1 MHPFSPRA
9 LFVYVL
15 VPWAVWGQQDA
26 STSPDSSAGQSPPI
40 RKESI
45 VVTGSYL
52 PIPLEEADRSV
63 DSLNVPDL
71 RPVTNSLAD
80 FLRLDSSLD
89 LRERA
94 PNLVQGD
101 MSIRGATFG
110 QTLVLL
116 DGLRLNDAQ
125 TGHHNLDVPVPLD
138 TMERVEVLKGSGS
151 TMYGSDAV
159 GGVVNLVTR
168 RPETAE
174 LRVRGALGN
183 WGVNQESATAGYVR
197 QSFAEQLYFSR
208 DFSTG
213 FIPNRDY
220 RNLTFSSK
228 TFFDSRLGT
237 SDVTLAYGDKPFG
250 AQGFYGNYPSWERT
264 KGWFA
269 AIRQT
274 LGERTEADFAYRRH
288 SDLFELFRYQP
299 EIYTNRHIVES
310 YEVALRRKDPIGRN
324 ATIFYGGEGYTDEID
339 SSNLGSHSRAR
350 GAGYVAFDARA
361 LKRFSFTA
369 GVRDE
374 IYGTFN
380 HEVSPSV
387 SGGVWLGGGFR
398 LRAAASRAF
407 RLPSYTDLYY
417 SDPANQGSPNLQP
430 ETAWNYE
437 AGVQWN
443 RGGKW
448 VADAAVFHRRER
460 NGIDYVRSSPDG
472 IWTAT
477 NIQRLEFTG
486 VESALTYRVRD
497 GQRLNFQYTYL
508 HGTQDQLAELQSK
521 YSFNYPVQYGLF
533 GYEGMLPHSILARV
547 RVGALER
554 YAQDPYTVVDLYASR
569 ARGRVRPFLQL
580 TNLTG
585 AVYQEIQGVPMP
597 GRGIVGGLDVL
608 IYPSR

>member
-1 MHPFSPRA
+1 M
-9 LFVYVL
+9 
-15 VPWAVWGQQDA
+15 PWAVWGQQDA
-26 STSPDSSAGQSPPI
+26 VATAGSTAGEPPGI
-40 RKESI
+40 HKESI
-45 VVTGSYL
+45 VVTGTYE
-52 PIPLEEADRSV
+52 PIPLDEADRSI
-63 DSLNVPDL
+63 SSFSVPEL
-71 RPVTNSLAD
+71 RPVSNSLAD

-101 MSIRGATFG
+101 LSIRGATFG

-125 TGHHNLDVPVPLD
+125 TGHFNLDVPVPLD
-138 TMERVEVLKGSGS
+138 TMDRVEVLKGSGS

-168 RPETAE
+168 RPETSE

-213 FIPNRDY
+213 FMPNRDY
-220 RNLTFSSK
+220 RNLTLSSK
-228 TFFDSRLGT
+228 TFLDSRLGT
-237 SDVTLAYGDKPFG
+237 SDVTLAYSDKPYG
-250 AQGFYGNYPSWERT
+250 AQDFYGNFPSWERT
-264 KGWFA
+264 MGWFA
-269 AIRQT
+269 ALRQMI
-274 LGERTEADFAYRRH
+274 GDRTEVDFAFRRH
-288 SDLFELFRYQP
+288 NDLFELFRYQP
-299 EIYTNRHIVES
+299 EIYTNRHVVES
-310 YEVALRRKDPIGRN
+310 YEAALRRKDPIGRN
-324 ATIFYGGEGYTDEID
+324 ATIFYGGEGYTDSID

-350 GAGYVAFDARA
+350 GAGYVALDVRA

-374 IYGTFN
+374 IYGSFN
-380 HEVSPSV
+380 NQVSPSV
-387 SGGVWLGGGFR
+387 SGGAWLGAGFR
-398 LRAAASRAF
+398 LRASASRAF

-417 SDPANQGSPNLQP
+417 QDPANIGSPNLLP
-430 ETAWNYE
+430 ETAWSYE

-448 VADAAVFHRRER
+448 FADAAVFQRRER
-460 NGIDYVRSSPDG
+460 NGIDYVRNSPDD
-472 IWTAT
+472 IWRAM
-477 NIQRLEFTG
+477 NFQRLNFTG
-486 VESALTYRVRD
+486 VESSLTYRVAD
-497 GQRLNFQYTYL
+497 GQRLNFQYSYL
-508 HGTQDQLAELQSK
+508 YGVQDQLGLVETK
-521 YSFNYPVQYGLF
+521 YSFNYPIHYGLA
-533 GYEGMLPHSILARV
+533 GWEALLPYSILTRL
-547 RVGALER
+547 RVGAIER
-554 YAQDPYTVVDLYASR
+554 YAREPYAVVDLYASR

-585 AVYQEIQGVPMP
+585 AVYEEIQGVPMP